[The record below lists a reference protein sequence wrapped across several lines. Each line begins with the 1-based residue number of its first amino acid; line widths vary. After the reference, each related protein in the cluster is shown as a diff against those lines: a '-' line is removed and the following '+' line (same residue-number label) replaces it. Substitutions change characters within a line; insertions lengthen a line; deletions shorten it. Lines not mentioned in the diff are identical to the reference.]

1 MKHFI
6 LLLTA
11 FVVSFMVPKGS
22 NYRTIR
28 FNEES
33 SVEAETDADFKV
45 QVIDLAANGD
55 CTLITYGK
63 TQILIDCGG
72 NGKKSVSNIL
82 DVVKA
87 SFTDE
92 EDKVLD
98 YVIFS
103 HGDKD
108 HICSFACDKY
118 YSSSESPQVA
128 SDSCLTCYLRD
139 NDISIG
145 TFIDFDPNKDESLK
159 SLEDDEDGVKKDLYT
174 KEAKDEKENQTEL
187 KTIYREYCNARDYL
201 LDNSNIENYFTSSQ
215 CLYQARGAEADAVQP
230 RKENKIGP
238 TNLFTF
244 GDAKKGTIKILN
256 NEYCYKALNK
266 NASVTSLDRNIIAT
280 CCLIEFDG
288 YKYLFTGDLPEFDSN
303 QKYKRVGAESLLV
316 ENNYDDLK
324 DGVLFYKAAHHGSKT
339 SNSDNLLNVIKPQYI
354 SISCDASGQHNF
366 PGDTSLNVMAY
377 YTDKIY
383 ITSYHY
389 VKDKDDSGS
398 ATPYHGTI
406 TFTYKSDNDYDEKLE
421 VTCTGSVGDKDSLM
435 NDSSILWTLA
445 DDKKRIIESKK
456 AIYATRTFPIRVMEL
471 SSWGTGITPNDCT
484 YIKAG
489 HYDIL
494 INDGEDK
501 KLSKRKNENDK
512 FSIEEKIVS
521 LCNDKV
527 LDCLV
532 ISSLLPVSYSGLID
546 KNDGL
551 LTKYINDEH
560 IKKIKNVIVN
570 PIKAKTSE
578 DDKDSNSTTNNDIK
592 TLKST
597 LISLKK
603 QGRIDKI
610 SGMNSSTNMFSN
622 SIGSN
627 DDDVTLSDGN
637 CVRILESDYNSMQS
651 NDRVSKN
658 SLGINV
664 HFSLCG
670 TTFDYLNFGYLDD
683 KQIMV
688 EMEKGVNQFDCMT
701 IPHFG
706 YFNDGSNDYWNNKKK
721 TAGFAALFNGPFG
734 ALNTDSKNVYP
745 TSSFLQSGFLGSG
758 TTTTDNF
765 RTNKM
770 IDSSHTNN
778 LDGKSVIDMS
788 AVFSFPKEPKNIE
801 NVQYRKFDYSEKYFS
816 NYNLGGENLSKYTNV
831 SLIKYTR
838 VYQNKLRSLF
848 KA

>member
-1 MKHFI
+1 M
-6 LLLTA
+6 A
-11 FVVSFMVPKGS
+11 PKGS
-22 NYRTIR
+22 NYRTFR
-28 FNEES
+28 FNEENF
-33 SVEAETDADFKV
+33 VEAETDADFKV

-82 DVVKA
+82 DAVKA
-87 SFTDE
+87 SFSDE

-103 HGDKD
+103 HGDMD
-108 HICSFACDKY
+108 HICSFACNKY
-118 YSSSESPQVA
+118 DSGSESPQVA
-128 SDSCLTCYLRD
+128 SDSCLACYLRD

-159 SLEDDEDGVKKDLYT
+159 SLEDDEDGVKKDLYI
-174 KEAKDEKENQTEL
+174 KEAKDEKEDQTEL
-187 KTIYREYCNARDYL
+187 KKIYQEYCNARDYL
-201 LDNSNIENYFTSSQ
+201 LDESKIENYFTSSQ
-215 CLYQARGAEADAVQP
+215 CLYQARGKEAEEVQP
-230 RKENKIGP
+230 RKENKIEP
-238 TNLFTF
+238 TNLFSF
-244 GDAKKGTIKILN
+244 GNTKGTIKILN
-256 NEYCYKALNK
+256 NKYCYKAFND
-266 NASVTSLDRNIIAT
+266 NPSITSLDRNVIAT

-288 YKYLFTGDLPEFDSN
+288 SKYLFTGDLPEFDSN

-354 SISCDASGQHNF
+354 SISCDAGGQYNF
-366 PGDTSLNVMAY
+366 PGDTSLDVMSY

-383 ITSYHY
+383 VTSYHY

-406 TFTYKSDNDYDEKLE
+406 TFTYKPDNDYDEKLE
-421 VTCTGSVGDKDSLM
+421 VTCTGSAGDKDSLM

-445 DDKKRIIESKK
+445 DDKKRTIESKK
-456 AIYATRTFPIRVMEL
+456 VIKATRTFPIRVMEL

-484 YIKAG
+484 YVKAG

-501 KLSKRKNENDK
+501 KLSERKNKNDK

-532 ISSLLPVSYSGLID
+532 ISSLLPVSYSGLIGQ
-546 KNDGL
+546 NGL
-551 LTKYINDEH
+551 LTKYINDKH

-570 PIKAKTSE
+570 PIKAITSD

-622 SIGSN
+622 SIGSEDN
-627 DDDVTLSDGN
+627 VTLSGDN
-637 CVRILESDYNSMQS
+637 CVRILDSEYNSMQS
-651 NDRVSKN
+651 TSGVSKN

-670 TTFDYLNFGYLDD
+670 TTFDCLNFGYLDD
-683 KQIMV
+683 KRIMV
-688 EMEKGVNQFDCMT
+688 EMEEDVDRFDCMT

-706 YFNDGSNDYWNNKKK
+706 YFNDGSNDYWIKKK
-721 TAGFAALFNGPFG
+721 TKGFAALFNGPFG
-734 ALNTDSKNVYP
+734 VLNTDSKNVYP
-745 TSSFLQSGFLGSG
+745 TSLFLQSGFLGSG

-770 IDSSHTNN
+770 IDSSHSNN
-778 LDGKSVIDMS
+778 LDSESVIDMS

-801 NVQYRKFDYSEKYFS
+801 NVQYRKFNYSEKYFS
-816 NYNLGGENLSKYTNV
+816 NYNLGGENFNKYTNDF
-831 SLIKYTR
+831 LIKYTSD
-838 VYQNKLRSLF
+838 YQKKLRNLL